1 MRIGKD
7 NGTRALLASW
17 AEDFLCAVVDHQYV
31 KAYGYS
37 ERVLGMMF
45 GKMVENDLTRYGA
58 LDMAMFELLLKGGRD
73 FFFQEGENDDDLF
86 QTARGDGKTGR
97 D

>member
-1 MRIGKD
+1 MRIGKN

-17 AEDFLCAVVDHQYV
+17 VEDFLCAVVDHQYV

-37 ERVLGMMF
+37 ERVF

-58 LDMAMFELLLKGGRD
+58 LNMAMFELLL
-73 FFFQEGENDDDLF
+73 EGENDEDLF